1 MYVSVCDF
9 ELILFYMNEQMRTLS
24 MQRIKNLISMAKEK
38 QENETVVRLNYFDC
52 WKVEESEEA
61 IRIGDQ

>member
-52 WKVEESEEA
+52 
-61 IRIGDQ
+61 